1 MFYLRVTISYLI
13 YKKLNIVEDRMSVS
27 SLAKLDQ
34 RKITDYQA
42 MKWDDGIFGEM

>member
-1 MFYLRVTISYLI
+1 MISYLI

-34 RKITDYQA
+34 RKKKDNRLS
-42 MKWDDGIFGEM
+42 GNEMG